1 MFYLKYIFLYV
12 LPLFSLNIPN
22 GVIGNFAHNQAK
34 KYDRIGNLGNG
45 NPKHIR
51 DDKNYGNILV
61 SGELYADIPDKKFE
75 MIVYNTSELL
85 KSPPSNLDDL
95 LVKSH
100 NKLISFGML
109 VLDPPNIEVESLA
122 YNYILQNPQ
131 ELWNYNLVNIE
142 IHGNKISARKGN
154 LDLFKN
160 RRLLEIDPTIG
171 TFKPILTLND
181 TSIQLP
187 FININKI
194 TGMSGVDYFLN
205 MIGFLI
211 QYMFI
216 FNFFSFGLMLV
227 IKTIRP

>member
-1 MFYLKYIFLYV
+1 
-12 LPLFSLNIPN
+12 
-22 GVIGNFAHNQAK
+22 
-34 KYDRIGNLGNG
+34 
-45 NPKHIR
+45 
-51 DDKNYGNILV
+51 
-61 SGELYADIPDKKFE
+61 
-75 MIVYNTSELL
+75 
-85 KSPPSNLDDL
+85 
-95 LVKSH
+95 
-100 NKLISFGML
+100 ML

-160 RRLLEIDPTIG
+160 RRLLEIDPTVGI
-171 TFKPILTLND
+171 FKPMVTFNG

-194 TGMSGVDYFLN
+194 TGMNGVDYFLN

-211 QYMFI
+211 QYI
-216 FNFFSFGLMLV
+216 FVLNFFRFGVMLV
-227 IKTIRP
+227 MKFHNQRQHKPLQ

>member
-22 GVIGNFAHNQAK
+22 SVIGNFAHNQAK
-34 KYDRIGNLGNG
+34 KYDRIGNLGI
-45 NPKHIR
+45 PQHIR
-51 DDKNYGNILV
+51 DDENYGNILV

-85 KSPPSNLDDL
+85 RSQPINLDDL

-100 NKLISFGML
+100 NKLNSFGML
-109 VLDPPNIEVESLA
+109 VLDPPNIEVDSLA
-122 YNYILQNPQ
+122 YNYILQNPE

-160 RRLLEIDPTIG
+160 RRLFEIDPTVG
-171 TFKPILTLND
+171 TFKPMVTLNN

-194 TGMSGVDYFLN
+194 TGMIGVDYFLN
-205 MIGFLI
+205 IIGFLI
-211 QYMFI
+211 QYI
-216 FNFFSFGLMLV
+216 FVLNFFRFGLMLV
-227 IKTIRP
+227 IKIIYP

>member
-34 KYDRIGNLGNG
+34 KYDRIGNLGI
-45 NPKHIR
+45 PKHIR
-51 DDKNYGNILV
+51 NDNNYGNIFV

-85 KSPPSNLDDL
+85 KSQPSNLDDL

-100 NKLISFGML
+100 NKLTSFGML
-109 VLDPPNIEVESLA
+109 VLDPPNKEVESLA

-142 IHGNKISARKGN
+142 IHSNKISARKGN

-160 RRLLEIDPTIG
+160 RRLLEIDPTVGI
-171 TFKPILTLND
+171 FKPMVTLNN

-194 TGMSGVDYFLN
+194 TGMIGVDYFLN
-205 MIGFLI
+205 IIGFLI
-211 QYMFI
+211 QYMFVL
-216 FNFFSFGLMLV
+216 NFFRFGLMLV
-227 IKTIRP
+227 IKIIYP

>member
-22 GVIGNFAHNQAK
+22 SVIGNFAHNQAK
-34 KYDRIGNLGNG
+34 KYDRIGNLGI
-45 NPKHIR
+45 PQHIR
-51 DDKNYGNILV
+51 DDENYGNILV

-85 KSPPSNLDDL
+85 RSQPINLDDL

-100 NKLISFGML
+100 NKLNSFGML
-109 VLDPPNIEVESLA
+109 VLDPPNIEVDSLA
-122 YNYILQNPQ
+122 YNYILQNPE

-160 RRLLEIDPTIG
+160 RRLLEIDPTVG
-171 TFKPILTLND
+171 TFKPMVTLND

-194 TGMSGVDYFLN
+194 TGIIGVDYFLN
-205 MIGFLI
+205 IMGFLM
-211 QYMFI
+211 QYIFI
-216 FNFFSFGLMLV
+216 LNFFRFGLMLV
-227 IKTIRP
+227 IKTIYP